1 MSEKERNIS
10 VKRNSSETYRNNSEF
25 FFFFLRKTI
34 ANFGSHLFNK
44 ILISKELIHYM
55 TQKTFDLEPNMF
67 VALMLSE
74 MLLVAGL
81 QKW

>member
-1 MSEKERNIS
+1 MSEKEQNI
-10 VKRNSSETYRNNSEF
+10 KRNSSETHRNNREF
-25 FFFFLRKTI
+25 FFFFRKTI
-34 ANFGSHLFNK
+34 ANFGSHLFIT
-44 ILISKELIHYM
+44 ILISKELIHSM
-55 TQKTFDLEPNMF
+55 TQKAFDLEPNMF

>member
-1 MSEKERNIS
+1 
-10 VKRNSSETYRNNSEF
+10 
-25 FFFFLRKTI
+25 
-34 ANFGSHLFNK
+34 
-44 ILISKELIHYM
+44 M
-55 TQKTFDLEPNMF
+55 TQKAFDLEPNMF